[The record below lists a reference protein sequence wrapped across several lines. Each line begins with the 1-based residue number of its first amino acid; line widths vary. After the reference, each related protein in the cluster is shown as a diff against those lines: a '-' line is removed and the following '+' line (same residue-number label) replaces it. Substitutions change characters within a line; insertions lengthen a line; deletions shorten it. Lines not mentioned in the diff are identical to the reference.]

1 MELFDERS
9 STKVFYKTLNRESP
23 GEELE
28 NVQSDSELGEATTRA
43 DQEIVDVILSGR
55 VSTASVLLPCASLP
69 RRVLT
74 SPFQT
79 ECHVQPVWEFSGRVR
94 ISDGLVVL
102 VRQSV
107 RHRLAVSPSDKS
119 SNGRFHVE
127 KRSTS
132 FDLCRLRCVCDLF
145 RVGGGLSALF
155 QQCCPRRT
163 LLANGSTALL
173 APSGKVFGAYA
184 KQISVNE
191 EASRSILSY
200 LQSGQEAAC
209 SPSHSSWRALGL
221 ASSTLAPFRMR
232 ARALYVPALD
242 LR

>member
-28 NVQSDSELGEATTRA
+28 NVQSDSELGDATTRA

-79 ECHVQPVWEFSGRVR
+79 ECQIQPVWEFSGRVR

-107 RHRLAVSPSDKS
+107 RHRHAVSPSDKLTK
-119 SNGRFHVE
+119 GPFHVE
-127 KRSTS
+127 KCSTS
-132 FDLCRLRCVCDLF
+132 FDLCRLRCVCYLF
-145 RVGGGLSALF
+145 RVGGRSERHLPSNSAVLTELCW
-155 QQCCPRRT
+155 QMEV
-163 LLANGSTALL
+163 LL
-173 APSGKVFGAYA
+173 
-184 KQISVNE
+184 
-191 EASRSILSY
+191 
-200 LQSGQEAAC
+200 
-209 SPSHSSWRALGL
+209 SWRPVGRYLELMQSRL
-221 ASSTLAPFRMR
+221 A
-232 ARALYVPALD
+232 
-242 LR
+242 